1 VASPA
6 SNASRTAET
15 SGSPAS
21 SAGTGSGT
29 NTRPAVDVTAITTRD
44 DFLLELG
51 DALGGQASVRPVDSI
66 VAALEYLSNGKRGQV
81 LVIDTRDVSD
91 VRGDIERAHT
101 HAAHAVVLVFT
112 APETEKQ
119 IGAAVKGSNVFAV
132 LPIPLDKR
140 KTGAVLEGAMADAVA
155 RKTGAPASYRN
166 TGVSVEPFQSQV
178 TDSSAPSGGGGSAS
192 GSKLGLIVGA
202 AVVVAA
208 VAAGAFI
215 FLGKSKQPAAPP
227 AATSNAASA
236 SAPTAPAASAGADES
251 ATPAV
256 ETSLIKGKVDELLE
270 RARLAMRERRY
281 SEPVGDNALL
291 YYRSAAAAD
300 PSNGE
305 AQDGLQR
312 VAGVLA
318 ARIDEAMNGG
328 RFDEAS
334 LALANLK
341 AAAPNDGRIPSFE
354 VRLMTAQVSKALA
367 DGNLDH
373 ATALIRQAQS
383 LPSISADQIS
393 KWRTEITRRTEDA
406 KVQRVAG
413 LVTDRIR
420 DGRLVDPPDDSA
432 KVYMQQLHDAA
443 PANAT
448 TQRLA
453 RDLNAAYM
461 RKAREA
467 AIANR
472 AADVDRW
479 LTEARAG
486 GVSATELNS
495 FQRELQSARQ
505 KAINAESDRLAQ
517 SARDR
522 IRDGRLTDPAQD
534 SAAFYINQLQSTD
547 GNNANIT
554 PLSRDL
560 AAKLVERARAAA
572 QTGKAGTQ
580 VDNDLAQAKRWGADP
595 KDVGAV
601 QQIASAPKS
610 SSSVAARS
618 AAAAAAAGVNPASLA
633 ASVHRT
639 HYVAPEFPSKA
650 LSQHVSGAVTV
661 EYTVDVNGDPRDVR
675 VIEATPPGVFDHAAI
690 AAVKRWHYDPLI
702 VNGAAVEVPIRMA
715 IRFELPK

>member
-1 VASPA
+1 
-6 SNASRTAET
+6 
-15 SGSPAS
+15 
-21 SAGTGSGT
+21 
-29 NTRPAVDVTAITTRD
+29 VDITAITTRD

-51 DALGGQASVRPVDSI
+51 DALGGQASVRPVDSMA
-66 VAALEYLSNGKRGQV
+66 AALEYLSNGKRGQI

-112 APETEKQ
+112 AAEAEKQ

-132 LPIPLDKR
+132 LPIPLDRR
-140 KTGAVLEGAMADAVA
+140 KTGAVLEGAMADAIA
-155 RKTGAPASYRN
+155 RKAGAPASSRN
-166 TGVSVEPFQSQV
+166 TGVSVEPFHAQV
-178 TDSSAPSGGGGSAS
+178 TDSSPSSDGSGSAS

-202 AVVVAA
+202 IVVVAA
-208 VAAGAFI
+208 VAAGAYI
-215 FLGKSKQPAAPP
+215 FLGKGKEPAAPS
-227 AATSNAASA
+227 AATPNAASA
-236 SAPTAPAASAGADES
+236 PAPTAPAASPGADDS
-251 ATPAV
+251 SLAATPAV

-318 ARIDEAMNGG
+318 ARLDEALNGG

-341 AAAPNDGRIPSFE
+341 AAAPNDARIPPFE
-354 VRLMTAQVSKALA
+354 VRLMTAQVSKALT
-367 DGNLDH
+367 DGNLDR

-383 LPSISADQIS
+383 MPSISADQIS
-393 KWRTEITRRTEDA
+393 KWRTETTRRTEDA
-406 KVQRVAG
+406 KVQRIAG
-413 LVTDRIR
+413 LITDRIR

-443 PANAT
+443 PTNAT

-467 AIANR
+467 AIANH
-472 AADVDRW
+472 ATDVDRW
-479 LTEARAG
+479 LAEAKAG
-486 GVSATELNS
+486 GVSASELNS

-547 GNNANIT
+547 ANNANIAT
-554 PLSRDL
+554 LSRDL
-560 AAKLVERARAAA
+560 AAKLVDRARAAA

-580 VDNDLAQAKRWGADP
+580 VENDLAQAKRWGADP
-595 KDVGAV
+595 KDVAAV
-601 QQIASAPKS
+601 QQIANAPKS
-610 SSSVAARS
+610 ASSAAARS
-618 AAAAAAAGVNPASLA
+618 AAAAGLSPASLA
-633 ASVHRT
+633 SSLKRT
-639 HYVAPEFPSKA
+639 RYVPPEFPAKA
-650 LSQHVSGAVTV
+650 LSQHMSGAVTV

-690 AAVKRWHYDPLI
+690 AAVKRWHYDPL
-702 VNGAAVEVPIRMA
+702 VANGAAIEVPVRTS